1 MNVESSVGE
10 SKSRSLLGWFLK
22 ALVALIVT
30 AVALWW
36 SISDVP
42 LDKVKERLFETKWSI
57 VALYLFA
64 QFLVHAIRT
73 IRWGLLVRPLGQPS
87 YRAIFSAASVG
98 IPAAM
103 FLPLRLGEFVR
114 PVMIKRAGVPF
125 ASGLASVVVERA
137 VDGLTN
143 VGLFFV
149 LLSQLPANADV
160 PSEIRVGAKIALIIF
175 GGGCGALLMI
185 SYIGDKAID
194 WIHRLLGR
202 FSMSVATKV
211 SELLESFLVGL
222 KSLANPKH
230 ALSFIML
237 TIAYWGVNGFVTA
250 LLIQSYGIDV
260 PLLAGPFT
268 VSVLVFAV
276 MVPAGPAFIGP
287 MQAGFRAGLAAYA
300 VSATEALVVGITA
313 HLATVVCFSVI
324 LAAGFLAAPKAKNR
338 IPNH

>member
-1 MNVESSVGE
+1 MNSESSIDE
-10 SKSRSLLGWFLK
+10 SKSSSLLGWLIK
-22 ALVALIVT
+22 GSVALIVT

-36 SISDVP
+36 SVSDVP
-42 LDKVKERLFETKWSI
+42 LDTVKARLYDTKWSFVI
-57 VALYLFA
+57 LYVAA
-64 QFLVHAIRT
+64 QFVVHAVRT
-73 IRWGLLVRPLGQPS
+73 VRWGLLVRPLGHPS
-87 YRAIFSAASVG
+87 YQSIFSAASVG

-143 VGLFFV
+143 VGLFFM
-149 LLSQLPANADV
+149 LLSLLPANADV
-160 PSEIRVGAKIALIIF
+160 PSEIRVGAKIALVLF
-175 GGGCGALLMI
+175 GGGCGALLI
-185 SYIGDKAID
+185 IGYIGDKAID
-194 WIHRLLGR
+194 WVHRILGR
-202 FSMSVATKV
+202 FSMSLATKV

-222 KSLANPKH
+222 KPLGQLKSAFFFVL
-230 ALSFIML
+230 L
-237 TIAYWGVNGFVTA
+237 TVAYWGLNGLVTG
-250 LLIQSYGIDV
+250 LLIQSYGIEV

-300 VSATEALVVGITA
+300 VSATDALVVGITA
-313 HLATVVCFSVI
+313 HLATVLCFSVI
-324 LAAGFLAAPKAKNR
+324 LAAGFLAAPKARDSKL
-338 IPNH
+338 

>member
-1 MNVESSVGE
+1 MNVESSVDE
-10 SKSRSLLGWFLK
+10 PKTRSLLGWLIK

-30 AVALWW
+30 AAALWW
-36 SISDVP
+36 SVNDVP
-42 LDKVKERLFETKWSI
+42 LDTVKSRLYDTKWSF
-57 VALYLFA
+57 VALYVVA
-64 QFLVHAIRT
+64 QFLVHAVRT
-73 IRWGLLVRPLGQPS
+73 VRWGLLVRPLGEPS

-125 ASGLASVVVERA
+125 PSGLASVVVERA

-143 VGLFFV
+143 VGLFFM
-149 LLSQLPANADV
+149 LLSLLPANADV
-160 PSEIRVGAKIALIIF
+160 PSEIRVGAKIALVLF
-175 GGGCGALLMI
+175 GGGCGALLLI

-194 WIHRLLGR
+194 WVHRILGR

-211 SELLESFLVGL
+211 SELLDSFLIGL
-222 KSLANPKH
+222 KPLGNPRY
-230 ALSFIML
+230 ALSFIVL
-237 TIAYWGVNGFVTA
+237 TIAYWGLNGLVTG

-300 VSATEALVVGITA
+300 VSSTDALVVGITA

-324 LAAGFLAAPKAKNR
+324 LAAGFLAAPKAPDSR
-338 IPNH
+338 P